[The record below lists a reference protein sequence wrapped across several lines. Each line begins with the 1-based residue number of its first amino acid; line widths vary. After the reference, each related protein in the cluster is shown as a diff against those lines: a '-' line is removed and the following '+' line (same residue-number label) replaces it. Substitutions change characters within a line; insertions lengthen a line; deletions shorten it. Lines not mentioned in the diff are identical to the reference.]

1 MRLAPPA
8 ALSGNCLPVWMVQ
21 ALAQLPSAGSRVPV
35 LTWQYGGCVSGPDG
49 QTGWYASPALADPDG
64 DDQPGVIWDSCEVV
78 ALNDANVKLKWLG
91 PGGNCVWAGVVTGL
105 GRSPACAD

>member
-1 MRLAPPA
+1 
-8 ALSGNCLPVWMVQ
+8 MVQ

-49 QTGWYASPALADPDG
+49 QTGWYASPALADLDG
-64 DDQPGVIWDSCEVV
+64 DDQTGVIWGSCEVV
-78 ALNDANVKLKWLG
+78 ALNDANVKLKCRG

-105 GRSPACAD
+105 GTSPAACAD

>member
-1 MRLAPPA
+1 
-8 ALSGNCLPVWMVQ
+8 MVQ

-78 ALNDANVKLKWLG
+78 ALNDAKVSLK
-91 PGGNCVWAGVVTGL
+91 
-105 GRSPACAD
+105 